1 MDNKMFK
8 LWIGCFGNGLT
19 VCNEAVEVNGD
30 YKTVAHISNA
40 GNIKLYV
47 KESYIPRED
56 MEWIKEVAQN
66 NKKNFIA
73 KLKADIKANPSMIY
87 RKMLEELSTAEF
99 CEFTKKSDGLSIADK
114 IKILIPIYLNKN

>member
-1 MDNKMFK
+1 MEFK

-56 MEWIKEVAQN
+56 MKRIEEVAEN
-66 NKKNFIA
+66 SRKNFVA
-73 KLKADIKANPSMIY
+73 KLKADIKANPSRVY
-87 RKMLEELSTAEF
+87 RKMLEELSTSEF
-99 CEFTKKSDGLSIADK
+99 CEFTKKSDGLNIADK

>member
-1 MDNKMFK
+1 MEKFE
-8 LWIGCFGNGLT
+8 LWLGCFGNCLT
-19 VCNEAVEVNGD
+19 VCNKAVEVNGD

-56 MEWIKEVAQN
+56 MKRIEELAEN
-66 NKKNFIA
+66 NRKSFIA
-73 KLKADIKANPSMIY
+73 KLKADIKTNPSRVY
-87 RKMLEELSTAEF
+87 RKMLEELSASEF

-114 IKILIPIYLNKN
+114 IKILIPIYLKKN

>member
-1 MDNKMFK
+1 MEKFE
-8 LWIGCFGNGLT
+8 LWLGCFGNGLT
-19 VCNEAVEVNGD
+19 VCNKAVEVNGD

-56 MEWIKEVAQN
+56 MKRIEELAEN
-66 NKKNFIA
+66 NRKSFIA
-73 KLKADIKANPSMIY
+73 KLKADIKTNPSMVY
-87 RKMLEELSTAEF
+87 RKMLEELSASEF

-114 IKILIPIYLNKN
+114 IKILIPIYLKKN